1 MAATVTNDE
10 LSAQARLIWRA
21 LRPSLSLSSSSLS
34 RLFPGGFIPSSRPS
48 AAAHCAHP
56 FSAEQRLQGTDPCPN
71 TGPTAT
77 TADKEARSFDQ
88 ISMKNPDPLILG
100 YEREGGG
107 GEKKRWRILYRFY
120 YIRCILC
127 VLFASFEFPWNGE
140 GFRKSQDPLGRPSL
154 GGSLSPESYEFFGKS
169 RR

>member
-1 MAATVTNDE
+1 MAGSSS
-10 LSAQARLIWRA
+10 L
-21 LRPSLSLSSSSLS
+21 SLSLSSSSLS

-100 YEREGGG
+100 YEREGGRG
-107 GEKKRWRILYRFY
+107 GKGGGY
-120 YIRCILC
+120 YIVSIISGVFYVYSSHRSNFLGT
-127 VLFASFEFPWNGE
+127 VRDSGNRKTPWVA
-140 GFRKSQDPLGRPSL
+140 PL
-154 GGSLSPESYEFFGKS
+154 
-169 RR
+169 

>member
-1 MAATVTNDE
+1 MAGSSS
-10 LSAQARLIWRA
+10 L
-21 LRPSLSLSSSSLS
+21 SLSLSSSSLS

-107 GEKKRWRILYRFY
+107 GKVEDIISFLLYQVYFMCTLRIVR
-120 YIRCILC
+120 I
-127 VLFASFEFPWNGE
+127 
-140 GFRKSQDPLGRPSL
+140 SL
-154 GGSLSPESYEFFGKS
+154 E
-169 RR
+169 R